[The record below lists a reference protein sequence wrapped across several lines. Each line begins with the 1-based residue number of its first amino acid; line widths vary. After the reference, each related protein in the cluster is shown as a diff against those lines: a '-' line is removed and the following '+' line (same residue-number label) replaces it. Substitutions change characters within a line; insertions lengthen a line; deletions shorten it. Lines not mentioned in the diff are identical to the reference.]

1 MTTTADIASA
11 LAASDA
17 IDPAFPVAG
26 QDNNSQGFRDNFSYT
41 QTSLDKVVT
50 VLTDFNN
57 NVARTDT
64 DNNFHGV
71 RIENAETNML
81 FGAVL
86 TVGTSPT
93 YTIDTRDAEYFGY
106 TLTGDANLCFAQ
118 WPISDRYAKVIIDVR
133 SDGTARSLIFSTTS
147 GTVLVDSNLTL
158 PATIGA
164 DSTVRYV
171 YEAWTVNGGNTVFVK
186 QIGEFS

>member
-11 LAASDA
+11 LAASDS
-17 IDPAFPVAG
+17 IDPAFPIAG

-81 FGAVL
+81 YGAVL
-86 TVGTSPT
+86 TVGTAST

-106 TLTGDANLCFAQ
+106 TLTSSATLTFAQ
-118 WPISDRYAKVIIDVR
+118 WPISDRYAKVIVDVK
-133 SDGTARSLIFSTTS
+133 SDGTSRTLNFATTS
-147 GTVLVDSNLTL
+147 GSIIVDSGLTL
-158 PATIGA
+158 PATISA
-164 DSTVRYV
+164 DATVRHV
-171 YEAWTVNGGNTVFVK
+171 YEAWTVNGGNTVFVR
-186 QIGEFS
+186 QIGTFS